1 MELQKPFRRQ
11 FLGAWIL
18 WIMQYFSKLM
28 KDDPQWNVKLYSENE
43 FENVI
48 KVVRGEKWQFYMCC
62 ILPLFSPAKLGGE
75 SDQEEKLAATLDKT
89 FFQLLTFAKMFLS
102 LIHTSYKKL
111 TTILQATYRL
121 DTHSV
126 KNWGIR
132 RGRKNF
138 HLNHQNCYISPI
150 YSLINIFWVESPTKK
165 CTMRTH
171 YALNCPENLKI
182 HPKWL

>member
-1 MELQKPFRRQ
+1 MLLEEDMELQKPFRRQ

-89 FFQLLTFAKMFLS
+89 FFQLQTFAKMFLS
-102 LIHTSYKKL
+102 SIHTSYKKL
-111 TTILQATYRL
+111 TTILQVTYRL
-121 DTHSV
+121 DTPSVHSSLHV
-126 KNWGIR
+126 QHAWCQG
-132 RGRKNF
+132 
-138 HLNHQNCYISPI
+138 HYLSQN
-150 YSLINIFWVESPTKK
+150 
-165 CTMRTH
+165 R
-171 YALNCPENLKI
+171 
-182 HPKWL
+182 

>member
-89 FFQLLTFAKMFLS
+89 FFQLQTFAKMFLS

-111 TTILQATYRL
+111 TTILQVTYRL
-121 DTHSV
+121 DTPNRYTAFCRIFLHPALKFLFLAPFTFMICICEVSFT
-126 KNWGIR
+126 K
-132 RGRKNF
+132 
-138 HLNHQNCYISPI
+138 QN
-150 YSLINIFWVESPTKK
+150 N
-165 CTMRTH
+165 
-171 YALNCPENLKI
+171 
-182 HPKWL
+182 

>member
-89 FFQLLTFAKMFLS
+89 FFQLQTFAKMFLS

-111 TTILQATYRL
+111 TTILQVTYRL
-121 DTHSV
+121 DTPTVSAV
-126 KNWGIR
+126 AQWRN
-132 RGRKNF
+132 
-138 HLNHQNCYISPI
+138 
-150 YSLINIFWVESPTKK
+150 LIFKIEFQIG
-165 CTMRTH
+165 
-171 YALNCPENLKI
+171 CPEKC
-182 HPKWL
+182 KTKGTKETRARKTSV

>member
-1 MELQKPFRRQ
+1 
-11 FLGAWIL
+11 
-18 WIMQYFSKLM
+18 MQYFSKLM

-89 FFQLLTFAKMFLS
+89 FFQLQTFAKMFLS

-111 TTILQATYRL
+111 TTILQVTYRL
-121 DTHSV
+121 DTPKVDTILHLLPSFDSY
-126 KNWGIR
+126 
-132 RGRKNF
+132 F
-138 HLNHQNCYISPI
+138 H
-150 YSLINIFWVESPTKK
+150 
-165 CTMRTH
+165 
-171 YALNCPENLKI
+171 
-182 HPKWL
+182 

>member
-89 FFQLLTFAKMFLS
+89 FFQLQTFAKMFLS

-111 TTILQATYRL
+111 TTILQVTYRL
-121 DTHSV
+121 DTPIDYPFLEFLKSKIYFLHQIFIKALVRPFKWHIGKVCSTS
-126 KNWGIR
+126 
-132 RGRKNF
+132 RKNVT
-138 HLNHQNCYISPI
+138 LSGK
-150 YSLINIFWVESPTKK
+150 SGKK
-165 CTMRTH
+165 G
-171 YALNCPENLKI
+171 L
-182 HPKWL
+182 

>member
-1 MELQKPFRRQ
+1 
-11 FLGAWIL
+11 
-18 WIMQYFSKLM
+18 MQYFSKLM

-111 TTILQATYRL
+111 TTILQVTYRL
-121 DTHSV
+121 DT
-126 KNWGIR
+126 
-132 RGRKNF
+132 
-138 HLNHQNCYISPI
+138 PI
-150 YSLINIFWVESPTKK
+150 DNDGLLLTFD
-165 CTMRTH
+165 
-171 YALNCPENLKI
+171 
-182 HPKWL
+182 

>member
-1 MELQKPFRRQ
+1 MLLEEDMELQKPFRRQ

-89 FFQLLTFAKMFLS
+89 FFQLQTFAKMFLS

-111 TTILQATYRL
+111 TTILQVTYRL
-121 DTHSV
+121 DTPNDQSFPRPASPLPAPPQPAAFLLPINKH
-126 KNWGIR
+126 
-132 RGRKNF
+132 F
-138 HLNHQNCYISPI
+138 HATA
-150 YSLINIFWVESPTKK
+150 V
-165 CTMRTH
+165 
-171 YALNCPENLKI
+171 
-182 HPKWL
+182 

>member
-43 FENVI
+43 FESVI

-89 FFQLLTFAKMFLS
+89 FFQLQTFAKMFLS

-111 TTILQATYRL
+111 TTILQVTYRL
-121 DTHSV
+121 DTPNCHSHTESTLYFTQFD
-126 KNWGIR
+126 K
-132 RGRKNF
+132 
-138 HLNHQNCYISPI
+138 LN
-150 YSLINIFWVESPTKK
+150 
-165 CTMRTH
+165 
-171 YALNCPENLKI
+171 LNLLFGSSRPLGLVHFEVLTYRQFY
-182 HPKWL
+182 

>member
-111 TTILQATYRL
+111 TAILQVTYRL
-121 DTHSV
+121 DTPSTTAT
-126 KNWGIR
+126 NTDR
-132 RGRKNF
+132 
-138 HLNHQNCYISPI
+138 
-150 YSLINIFWVESPTKK
+150 
-165 CTMRTH
+165 
-171 YALNCPENLKI
+171 I
-182 HPKWL
+182 HPCTAFEYYIIARIYKCSYVNNF

>member
-1 MELQKPFRRQ
+1 
-11 FLGAWIL
+11 
-18 WIMQYFSKLM
+18 MQYFSKLM

-111 TTILQATYRL
+111 TAILQVTYRL
-121 DTHSV
+121 DTPND
-126 KNWGIR
+126 K
-132 RGRKNF
+132 
-138 HLNHQNCYISPI
+138 LNLANT
-150 YSLINIFWVESPTKK
+150 F
-165 CTMRTH
+165 M
-171 YALNCPENLKI
+171 
-182 HPKWL
+182 